1 MTGRE
6 TGCVR
11 VPSAPGRAPRPGRA
25 GNAAFVV
32 VPAAHGRGPHRA
44 PAEATGRLPLTL
56 AAPRAGPGPGPRNAL
71 SHARPL
77 PWATLGEARRP
88 SVPAPRRPAPP
99 AGQAASRGSLTCDP
113 PRSRAPGTPSAAWA
127 PALRPRPGGGPRR
140 QPVPRALPPSSFL
153 PVVVDTP
160 PFQPRGSTPT
170 PPPRPCGG
178 SSTRSPR
185 EGRGHCP
192 TKPDSEGDLGE
203 SSARPGTA
211 PAACTYS
218 ILQTSGGSRCHLLL

>member
-1 MTGRE
+1 MTGRG

-25 GNAAFVV
+25 GSAAFTV
-32 VPAAHGRGPHRA
+32 VPAAHRRGPTRGPHRA
-44 PAEATGRLPLTL
+44 PAEATGRPPLTL

-99 AGQAASRGSLTCDP
+99 AGQAASRGGLTCDP

-140 QPVPRALPPSSFL
+140 QPGPRAPFLLPPSSL
-153 PVVVDTP
+153 WL
-160 PFQPRGSTPT
+160 STPRHFSHVAA
-170 PPPRPCGG
+170 PQHLPLVRVAV
-178 SSTRSPR
+178 
-185 EGRGHCP
+185 
-192 TKPDSEGDLGE
+192 
-203 SSARPGTA
+203 ARP
-211 PAACTYS
+211 AADGK
-218 ILQTSGGSRCHLLL
+218 SGI

>member
-25 GNAAFVV
+25 GSTAFVV

-44 PAEATGRLPLTL
+44 PAEATGGLPLRL

-99 AGQAASRGSLTCDP
+99 AGQAASRGGLTCDP
-113 PRSRAPGTPSAAWA
+113 PRSHAPGTPSAAWA

-140 QPVPRALPPSSFL
+140 QPGPRAPFLLPPSSL
-153 PVVVDTP
+153 WL
-160 PFQPRGSTPT
+160 STPRHFSHVAA
-170 PPPRPCGG
+170 PQHLPLVRVAV
-178 SSTRSPR
+178 
-185 EGRGHCP
+185 
-192 TKPDSEGDLGE
+192 
-203 SSARPGTA
+203 ARPAAPGKGADTA
-211 PAACTYS
+211 R
-218 ILQTSGGSRCHLLL
+218 QSRTRKVI